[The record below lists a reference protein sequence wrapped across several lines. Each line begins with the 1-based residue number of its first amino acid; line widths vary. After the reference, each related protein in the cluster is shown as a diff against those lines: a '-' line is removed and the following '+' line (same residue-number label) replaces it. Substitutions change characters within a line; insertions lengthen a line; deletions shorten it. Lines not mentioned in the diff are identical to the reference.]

1 MTNGEAILINVL
13 AYLPKVLFAVIGGGI
28 ALIFSGDIRSDG
40 CVKIGWGIIIKLSA
54 SVALGIA
61 IGDAMIFYLDWQHI
75 PIAALGLVFLIGA
88 ALGMLLLGLV
98 YRSVEL
104 TFTDKTLPEI
114 IKEVKDAFFAV
125 FGK

>member
-1 MTNGEAILINVL
+1 MCLRIC
-13 AYLPKVLFAVIGGGI
+13 PKFCLLLSGGVI